1 MTKGSTLESNRYFLL
16 LKQQMSVPNN
26 GLNEAET
33 TLKIDLESKH
43 IIEDFL
49 GCNKTYW
56 VGHQKCFVL
65 LLGLFVVYIMET
77 FKEGTEIYY

>member
-1 MTKGSTLESNRYFLL
+1 MNFYGYDKSSSIFYVGMTKGSTLESNRYCLL
-16 LKQQMSVPNN
+16 LKHQMSVPNN

-49 GCNKTYW
+49 G
-56 VGHQKCFVL
+56 V
-65 LLGLFVVYIMET
+65 
-77 FKEGTEIYY
+77 